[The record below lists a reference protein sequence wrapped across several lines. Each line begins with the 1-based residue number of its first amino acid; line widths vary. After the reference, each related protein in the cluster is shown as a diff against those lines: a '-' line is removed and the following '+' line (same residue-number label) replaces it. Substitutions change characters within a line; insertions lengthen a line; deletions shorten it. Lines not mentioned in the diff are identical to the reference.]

1 MIWAIGQCVLGLIVL
16 WLASEAL
23 VEFSSRLGR
32 RLRIS
37 SFIVGFVLVGI
48 GTSIPELTVSS
59 LAAAQSDLEL
69 AVGNIVGSNVAN
81 LSLALG
87 LAALFS
93 SGLKLD
99 NPGLIRLAAI
109 SVVSVGAFAVL
120 VQGHFSRYEGI
131 ILLALLI
138 PIFWFLFHLARSNMM
153 PENLSHATADEDT
166 PLFFMKTKGPLS
178 LWQILVGIAAGLL
191 GTIAGAQFL
200 VWGTKNLADEISVE
214 TGFLGLTLVALGT
227 SAPEIIVGIR
237 SALKGETGILAG
249 NLLGSNISNSLL
261 VGGMAALLG
270 ANTVTDGNL
279 TTLAVPIMIGISV
292 LGAAFMIIGKNITR
306 LEAIILILLWIAIL
320 PLVV

>member
-1 MIWAIGQCVLGLIVL
+1 MIWAIGQCVAGLALL

-32 RLRIS
+32 RIGIS
-37 SFIVGFVLVGI
+37 SFIIGFVLVGI

-69 AVGNIVGSNVAN
+69 AIGNIVGSNVAN

-93 SGLKLD
+93 SGLKLN
-99 NPGLIRLAAI
+99 NPGLVRLSI
-109 SVVSVGAFAVL
+109 VSVVSVGIFAFF
-120 VQGHFSRYEGI
+120 VQGHFSRYEGV

-138 PIFWFLFHLARSNMM
+138 PVFWFLFHLAKSDTA
-153 PENLSHATADEDT
+153 PVDISHASAEADN
-166 PLFFMKTKGPLS
+166 PLFFVRKKGPIS
-178 LWQILVGIAAGLL
+178 LRLIITGIATGLAGTV
-191 GTIAGAQFL
+191 GGAQLL

-237 SALKGETGILAG
+237 SARKGETGILAG

-261 VGGMAALLG
+261 VGGVAALLG
-270 ANTVTDGNL
+270 PSTIADGQL
-279 TTLAVPIMIGISV
+279 TTLAVPIMVGVSV
-292 LGAAFMIIGKNITR
+292 LGAAFMITGKNLTR
-306 LEAIILILLWIAIL
+306 LEALILIAVWVSIL
-320 PLVV
+320 PLVI